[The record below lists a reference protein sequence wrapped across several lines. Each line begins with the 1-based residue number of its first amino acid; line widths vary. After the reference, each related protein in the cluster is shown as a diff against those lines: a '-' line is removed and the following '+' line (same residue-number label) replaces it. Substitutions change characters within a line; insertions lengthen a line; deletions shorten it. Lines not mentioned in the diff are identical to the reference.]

1 MKFIDKYFSYIVNG
15 IITTIIVLAGML
27 VIKSKMPPQIVKIDL
42 VEITTHSTQIMA
54 VDTFTNKTMDLNNPA
69 VKKISDTIKTNLEP
83 VITEYA
89 KQHHVV
95 VVQAQAL
102 VDPNVPDITQEIINQ
117 LDRKIK

>member
-15 IITTIIVLAGML
+15 IVTTIIVLAGML

-42 VEITTHSTQIMA
+42 VAITTHYTQIMA
-54 VDTFTNKTMDLNNPA
+54 VDTFTTKSMDPNNPA

-83 VITEYA
+83 TITEYA
-89 KQHHVV
+89 KKHHVV

-102 VDPNVPDITQEIINQ
+102 VDPNVPDITQEIINK
-117 LDRKIK
+117 LDRKLK

>member
-15 IITTIIVLAGML
+15 IVTSIIVLAGML

-42 VEITTHSTQIMA
+42 VAITTHYTQMMA
-54 VDTFTNKTMDLNNPA
+54 VDTFTAKSMDPNNPA

-83 VITEYA
+83 TITEYA

-102 VDPNVPDITQEIINQ
+102 VDPTVPDITSDIINQ

>member
-1 MKFIDKYFSYIVNG
+1 MKFIDNYFGYIVNG

-42 VEITTHSTQIMA
+42 VAITTHYTQMMA
-54 VDTFTNKTMDLNNPA
+54 VDTFTTKSMDPNNPA

-83 VITEYA
+83 AITEYA
-89 KQHHVV
+89 NKHHVV

-102 VDPNVPDITQEIINQ
+102 VAPNVPDITQEIINQ

>member
-1 MKFIDKYFSYIVNG
+1 MKFIDKYFSYIING
-15 IITTIIVLAGML
+15 IVTSIIVLAGML

-42 VEITTHSTQIMA
+42 VAITTHYTQMMA
-54 VDTFTNKTMDLNNPA
+54 VDTFTAKSMDPNNPA

-83 VITEYA
+83 TITEYA

-102 VDPNVPDITQEIINQ
+102 VDPTVPDITSDIINQ

>member
-15 IITTIIVLAGML
+15 IVTTIIVLAGML

-42 VEITTHSTQIMA
+42 VAITTHYTQIMA
-54 VDTFTNKTMDLNNPA
+54 VDTFTTKSMDPNNPA
-69 VKKISDTIKTNLEP
+69 VKKVSDTIKTNLEP
-83 VITEYA
+83 TITEYA

-102 VDPNVPDITQEIINQ
+102 VDPNVPDITQEIINK
-117 LDRKIK
+117 LDRKLK